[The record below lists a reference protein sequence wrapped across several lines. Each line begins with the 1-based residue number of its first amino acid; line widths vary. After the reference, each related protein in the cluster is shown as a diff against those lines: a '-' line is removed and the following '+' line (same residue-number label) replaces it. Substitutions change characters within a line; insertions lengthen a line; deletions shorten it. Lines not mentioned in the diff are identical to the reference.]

1 MTRAEPRYT
10 AFPFQAKFVDVGRP
24 TLPDY
29 PPHLGQVV
37 SVIAATDRRFDPPM
51 YVVQSGDWAGA
62 AFEDELQPAGEF
74 DDRIRV

>member
-1 MTRAEPRYT
+1 MTMTRAEPRYT

-51 YVVQSGDWAGA
+51 YIVQAGDWAGA
-62 AFEDELQPAGEF
+62 AFEEELYPTGE
-74 DDRIRV
+74 I